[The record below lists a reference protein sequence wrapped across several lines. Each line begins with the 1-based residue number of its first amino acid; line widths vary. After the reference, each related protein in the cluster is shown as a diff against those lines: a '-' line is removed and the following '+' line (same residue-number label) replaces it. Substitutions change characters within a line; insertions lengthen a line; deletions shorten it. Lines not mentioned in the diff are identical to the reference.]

1 MWSRAPAVPFK
12 VMTIARIVYAAAVA
26 DKACHLE
33 YELRQ
38 LVRQCVENHFNT
50 PRQPDREHARGC
62 LPLGYAPSIRRPVR
76 HIIQVRYPQL
86 GSQFARQLHSAE
98 LTFSEGAG
106 SISLFD
112 HLLLTSWGC
121 GSEPAG
127 SNAQLDGFN
136 QFVTVVISVLTKLWV
151 WSGWNIGGHCYIYEE
166 SLRIEAWHGPPLR
179 ANILTPDAN
188 SVGSR

>member
-50 PRQPDREHARGC
+50 PRQADREHARGC

-76 HIIQVRYPQL
+76 HVVERGPVALCAVRL
-86 GSQFARQLHSAE
+86 SVRKATS
-98 LTFSEGAG
+98 FSRA
-106 SISLFD
+106 
-112 HLLLTSWGC
+112 HLL
-121 GSEPAG
+121 
-127 SNAQLDGFN
+127 
-136 QFVTVVISVLTKLWV
+136 
-151 WSGWNIGGHCYIYEE
+151 
-166 SLRIEAWHGPPLR
+166 
-179 ANILTPDAN
+179 
-188 SVGSR
+188 